1 MRGGYRPRLSR
12 SAWHRA
18 IVLMV
23 LSGEGEPMSI
33 PGLCFRLLTDATT
46 IHTELQVLMAF
57 GAVVR
62 QQGPARRWL
71 YEPSQIVALAA
82 A

>member
-12 SAWHRA
+12 SAWQRA

-23 LSGEGEPMSI
+23 LTGEGEPMSI
-33 PGLCFRLLTDATT
+33 PALCFRLLTDATT
-46 IHTELQVLMAF
+46 VNSELQVLMEF
-57 GAVVR
+57 GAVAR
-62 QQGPARRWL
+62 AQGHARRWL
-71 YEPSQIVALAA
+71 YAPSQVVRMAA